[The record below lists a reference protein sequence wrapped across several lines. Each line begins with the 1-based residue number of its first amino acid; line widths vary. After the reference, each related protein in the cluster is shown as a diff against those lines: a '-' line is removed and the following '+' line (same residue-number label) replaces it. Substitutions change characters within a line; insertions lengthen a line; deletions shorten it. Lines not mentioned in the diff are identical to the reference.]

1 MEKASVIFLAF
12 LQRNGMVAVVILA
25 VFAVRA
31 LLRKC
36 PKKYSYALWAIVG
49 IRMLFDLPI
58 ASGWSLFNLFRLAK
72 SRSQMSEIAHYTGVS
87 GVHAQTA
94 VQNVTQISAGSRV
107 TGDAASEAG
116 LTAAMTTSQ
125 KICAVLF
132 FVWLIGIFLF
142 LGYGMYSYI
151 KCRSMVRTAVRLT
164 VNETSG
170 NVRRTIKIWECDC
183 IPSPFVLGIFRPQIY
198 IPFRMEKKE
207 QQYILAHESWHIR
220 RYDPLWKM
228 VAFVL
233 LAVYWWNPFAWI
245 AFFYMTRDME
255 MSCDEAVLA
264 QFGNEIKQG
273 YSASLLSFAMER
285 HPYSFAPVAFGE
297 GDAGRRIKNV
307 LNFKKPHTW
316 VAAIATLLIVIVAVS
331 CLTNQKP
338 SGIKTVNPTE
348 TVEST
353 QKPVQENM
361 VDAKTEQSIGEW
373 AQAFC
378 DRDAAKIMKMTTEE
392 AQADLEKAQLL
403 WVDGD
408 TPSFGWSS
416 PWPWGAFGDFFG
428 GTGKEMNGYWLHEI
442 NPEVQTAEILYYAET
457 SDPHVSVWIENI
469 HYTQKNGK
477 FQITKEEINQF
488 ADSLDAKTDGI
499 SSVDEFDTAYAQ
511 GINDSQMDYRVNGM
525 GKMLNKNMTAA
536 GVLTEPTEAAR
547 QLLNLSSD
555 EKFVSVEKDSESEDQ
570 TKVGLQ
576 ITFLKSGEKRY
587 ICMIQPWGKNGI
599 WIPAEGNETK

>member
-1 MEKASVIFLAF
+1 
-12 LQRNGMVAVVILA
+12 
-25 VFAVRA
+25 
-31 LLRKC
+31 
-36 PKKYSYALWAIVG
+36 
-49 IRMLFDLPI
+49 
-58 ASGWSLFNLFRLAK
+58 
-72 SRSQMSEIAHYTGVS
+72 
-87 GVHAQTA
+87 
-94 VQNVTQISAGSRV
+94 
-107 TGDAASEAG
+107 
-116 LTAAMTTSQ
+116 
-125 KICAVLF
+125 
-132 FVWLIGIFLF
+132 
-142 LGYGMYSYI
+142 
-151 KCRSMVRTAVRLT
+151 
-164 VNETSG
+164 
-170 NVRRTIKIWECDC
+170 
-183 IPSPFVLGIFRPQIY
+183 
-198 IPFRMEKKE
+198 
-207 QQYILAHESWHIR
+207 
-220 RYDPLWKM
+220 
-228 VAFVL
+228 
-233 LAVYWWNPFAWI
+233 
-245 AFFYMTRDME
+245 
-255 MSCDEAVLA
+255 
-264 QFGNEIKQG
+264 
-273 YSASLLSFAMER
+273 
-285 HPYSFAPVAFGE
+285 
-297 GDAGRRIKNV
+297 
-307 LNFKKPHTW
+307 
-316 VAAIATLLIVIVAVS
+316 
-331 CLTNQKP
+331 
-338 SGIKTVNPTE
+338 
-348 TVEST
+348 
-353 QKPVQENM
+353 M

-442 NPEVQTAEILYYAET
+442 NPEEQMAEILYYAET

-469 HYTQKNGK
+469 HYTQKNGT

>member
-1 MEKASVIFLAF
+1 M
-12 LQRNGMVAVVILA
+12 
-25 VFAVRA
+25 
-31 LLRKC
+31 
-36 PKKYSYALWAIVG
+36 
-49 IRMLFDLPI
+49 
-58 ASGWSLFNLFRLAK
+58 
-72 SRSQMSEIAHYTGVS
+72 
-87 GVHAQTA
+87 
-94 VQNVTQISAGSRV
+94 
-107 TGDAASEAG
+107 
-116 LTAAMTTSQ
+116 
-125 KICAVLF
+125 
-132 FVWLIGIFLF
+132 
-142 LGYGMYSYI
+142 
-151 KCRSMVRTAVRLT
+151 
-164 VNETSG
+164 
-170 NVRRTIKIWECDC
+170 
-183 IPSPFVLGIFRPQIY
+183 
-198 IPFRMEKKE
+198 
-207 QQYILAHESWHIR
+207 
-220 RYDPLWKM
+220 
-228 VAFVL
+228 
-233 LAVYWWNPFAWI
+233 
-245 AFFYMTRDME
+245 
-255 MSCDEAVLA
+255 
-264 QFGNEIKQG
+264 
-273 YSASLLSFAMER
+273 
-285 HPYSFAPVAFGE
+285 
-297 GDAGRRIKNV
+297 

-416 PWPWGAFGDFFG
+416 PWPWGSFGDSFG